1 MTRFLLGLLTLAVLL
16 GEALACGLSPSLWQ
30 ATRYYARAYGLEPEL
45 LAAVVW
51 VESRYCPQAVSPAG
65 ARGLG
70 QLMPATARGIG
81 IPEHLLH
88 DPQWNLWGSARYLRQ
103 QWEAFRNWELALA
116 AYNAGPAR
124 VRQYR
129 GVPPFPETRRYVRNV
144 LYVYRFLKQGY
155 TKSR

>member
-1 MTRFLLGLLTLAVLL
+1 MGV
-16 GEALACGLSPSLWQ
+16 
-30 ATRYYARAYGLEPEL
+30 
-45 LAAVVW
+45 
-51 VESRYCPQAVSPAG
+51 
-65 ARGLG
+65 
-70 QLMPATARGIG
+70 
-81 IPEHLLH
+81 PEHLLH

-129 GVPPFPETRRYVRNV
+129 GVPPLPETRRYVQNV

>member
-30 ATRYYARAYGLEPEL
+30 TTRYYARAYGLEPEL

-70 QLMPATARGIG
+70 QLMPATARGLG
-81 IPEHLLH
+81 VPEHLLH
-88 DPQWNLWGSARYLRQ
+88 EPRWNLWGSARYLRQ

-124 VRQYR
+124 VRQYG
-129 GVPPFPETRRYVRNV
+129 GVPPFRETRQYVQNV

>member
-1 MTRFLLGLLTLAVLL
+1 MKRFLLGLLTLAVLL

-30 ATRYYARAYGLEPEL
+30 TTRYYARAYGLEPEL

-70 QLMPATARGIG
+70 QLMPATARGLG
-81 IPEHLLH
+81 VPEHLLH
-88 DPQWNLWGSARYLRQ
+88 EPHWNLWGTARYLRQ

-124 VRQYR
+124 VRQY
-129 GVPPFPETRRYVRNV
+129 GGLPPFRETRQYVQNV
-144 LYVYRFLKQGY
+144 LYVYRFLKQRY